1 MLNTLYL
8 PELRELLA
16 ENNDVELSEFCVAL
30 HPARTAEFMEGL
42 TAAEAWSVLLRT
54 HVTQRAAIFTYFVI
68 DKQVEIA
75 ESQQREEIADLIAEM
90 PPDDRVDLLREMSS
104 GVVTE
109 LLPLLPSEER
119 RDILRLRAY
128 PEESAGALMTTE
140 FAKLGEQLTVQE
152 AMGELGKQAA
162 QLETINY
169 LYVVDVVQ
177 EDRLRGV
184 LSARQLLSAIARPDT
199 PLADL
204 IERDLVTAN
213 VLEDQEEIANKVAHF
228 DLMAIPVID
237 DDQRM
242 LGIITHDD
250 VIDVMRE
257 EATEDAHRIAAV
269 EPLTES
275 YLNTPLLTLT
285 WKRGIWLTVLFV
297 AALMT
302 AFALDYYEENHLHYW
317 PWLVAFIPLVISSG
331 GNTGSQTATLVI
343 TGLATGDVTL
353 TDWSNVVRR
362 EMVVGLLLG
371 TSLALI
377 GFFVACVMRDGN
389 FIEATVLPCTLL
401 LVVLCGT
408 IIGAVL
414 PLTFQRFGWDPA
426 LMSNPF
432 VAGIIDIVGIV
443 IYMSVA
449 GLVLHYTVPGSG

>member
-228 DLMAIPVID
+228 DLMAIPVVD

-269 EPLTES
+269 EPL
-275 YLNTPLLTLT
+275 
-285 WKRGIWLTVLFV
+285 FHC
-297 AALMT
+297 AM
-302 AFALDYYEENHLHYW
+302 
-317 PWLVAFIPLVISSG
+317 
-331 GNTGSQTATLVI
+331 
-343 TGLATGDVTL
+343 
-353 TDWSNVVRR
+353 
-362 EMVVGLLLG
+362 
-371 TSLALI
+371 
-377 GFFVACVMRDGN
+377 
-389 FIEATVLPCTLL
+389 
-401 LVVLCGT
+401 
-408 IIGAVL
+408 
-414 PLTFQRFGWDPA
+414 
-426 LMSNPF
+426 
-432 VAGIIDIVGIV
+432 
-443 IYMSVA
+443 
-449 GLVLHYTVPGSG
+449 